1 MQFDAIRAA
10 GDNSDDALSSWN
22 NFEFCAFDAT
32 LCLRSLALDC
42 NAGTKKADTALDAE
56 RGAAG

>member
-1 MQFDAIRAA
+1 MMRCHRGIT
-10 GDNSDDALSSWN
+10 SSS
-22 NFEFCAFDAT
+22 CAFDAT